1 MFGVHFAQNDI
12 ILQFGRRLGLITLEE
27 DLALLE
33 AALRYGGLLLL
44 FDSLVQMLDESPRCA
59 ILLEEQRYLVEA
71 TTDESIV
78 VNEGST
84 QQGVSIKQ
92 KHGLVSF

>member
-12 ILQFGRRLGLITLEE
+12 ILQLGRRLGLITLEE
-27 DLALLE
+27 HLTLLE

-44 FDSLVQMLDESPRCA
+44 FDPFVQVLDESPRCA
-59 ILLEEQRYLVEA
+59 ILLEEQRHLVEA

-78 VNEGST
+78 VDEASAK
-84 QQGVSIKQ
+84 QGVSIEE
-92 KHGLVSF
+92 KHGFVSF